1 MAARQNISATLID
14 VMRAAGYRFAPFGRF
29 DVGAGVLQDY
39 PGTDGDGFHDGPELG
54 ILARGAALPGAIDAR
69 GPRANTDAADPDPFP
84 ADARRAA
91 AAKAWLLADDPAGRA
106 PFFFWCGL
114 MVPHPPYDTNA
125 TWAAHVNASAR
136 EVPAQA
142 PRAAAHW
149 YDAFMSEKKHVWGE
163 FVTYTDADIAR
174 MRRAY
179 WGAVAE
185 ASELVRQVLH
195 AADVS
200 GHLNNT
206 VVVFTSDHGEMSLE
220 ARQDLK
226 SSLREPSARVPLV
239 VVPFGVPGMGA
250 AAGRV
255 VTAPTSH
262 LDVLPTLAELAGAR
276 APAGARGRSLVPFL
290 LDAPPAPP
298 PPPRPDFVVATYAS
312 NYAPAGSYMIRRG
325 RWKLVAFGHAFA
337 WANATALP
345 PQLFDLDADPREL
358 ADAAAAN
365 APVVAELMA
374 ALEAELGGAGSVERI
389 ERELMD
395 DNAAQFKSVWLAQC
409 TGEELVAALLANF
422 IGAER
427 GFVVE
432 RVTAWLGVS
441 PLNATGPGG
450 ACPK

>member
-1 MAARQNISATLID
+1 
-14 VMRAAGYRFAPFGRF
+14 V
-29 DVGAGVLQDY
+29 
-39 PGTDGDGFHDGPELG
+39 
-54 ILARGAALPGAIDAR
+54 
-69 GPRANTDAADPDPFP
+69 
-84 ADARRAA
+84 
-91 AAKAWLLADDPAGRA
+91 
-106 PFFFWCGL
+106 
-114 MVPHPPYDTNA
+114 
-125 TWAAHVNASAR
+125 
-136 EVPAQA
+136 
-142 PRAAAHW
+142 HW
-149 YDAFMSEKKHVWGE
+149 YDAFMSEKKHVWAE
-163 FVTYTDADIAR
+163 FDNYSAANVTR

-195 AADVS
+195 AADMS

-226 SSLREPSARVPLV
+226 SSLREPSVRVPLV
-239 VVPFGVPGMGA
+239 VVPFGVPGMA
-250 AAGRV
+250 RAAGRV
-255 VTAPTSH
+255 VRDLTSH

-298 PPPRPDFVVATYAS
+298 PPPRPDLVIATYAS
-312 NYAPAGSYMIRRG
+312 NYAPTGSYMIRQG
-325 RWKLVAFGHAFA
+325 KWKLIAFGHAFP
-337 WANATALP
+337 WLNATALP
-345 PQLFDLDADPREL
+345 PQLFDVDADPFEL
-358 ADAAAAN
+358 ADVAPAN
-365 APVVAELMA
+365 APAVAALTA
-374 ALEAELGGAGSVERI
+374 QLEAELGGAGSVERI

-395 DNAAQFKSVWLAQC
+395 DNIAQFRSVWFAQC